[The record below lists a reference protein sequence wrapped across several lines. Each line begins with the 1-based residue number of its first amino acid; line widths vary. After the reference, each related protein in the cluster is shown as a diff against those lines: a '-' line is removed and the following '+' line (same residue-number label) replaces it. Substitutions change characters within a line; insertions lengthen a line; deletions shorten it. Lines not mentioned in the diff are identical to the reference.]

1 MDSPAQMLWGVLFGA
16 IGMGYFSYGR
26 KQRAAVPFAIG
37 VALMTYPFFVSNTY
51 LLALVG
57 AVLCAVPY
65 FIRL

>member
-26 KQRAAVPFAIG
+26 KRRAAVPFATG

-57 AVLCAVPY
+57 AALCAVPY